1 MIVAVGLLLLAAGYL
16 VGSIPFGV
24 LVSRRA
30 AGVDPRSVGSGN
42 IGASNVTRSAG
53 QAAGA
58 ATLALDAAKAAVPML
73 LARPLLERLGASPG
87 AAEAWSVGVG
97 LAAFA
102 GHLWP
107 VWLRFQGGK
116 GVATALGVFLVLA
129 PLPSLLAVVTF
140 GVAFGLTR
148 IAAVGSLAG
157 TAVCCIGTVVK
168 VVSER
173 GSAGWESPIPW
184 AGLLVTA
191 IIALRHRANIQRL
204 LSGTENKV

>member
-16 VGSIPFGV
+16 AGSIPFGV

-53 QAAGA
+53 KAAGA

-73 LARPLLERLGASPG
+73 LARTLLERLGASPG

-129 PLPSLLAVVTF
+129 PVQALLGAA
-140 GVAFGLTR
+140 AFALAYGATR
-148 IAAVGSLAG
+148 IAAVGSLTG
-157 TAVCCIGTVVK
+157 VAVCTLGTFLVNGAASA
-168 VVSER
+168 VS
-173 GSAGWESPIPW
+173 W
-184 AGLLVTA
+184 AGLVVAAL
-191 IIALRHRANIQRL
+191 IAWRHRGNIRRML
-204 LSGTENKV
+204 RGTENKV

>member
-1 MIVAVGLLLLAAGYL
+1 MIAAVGVLLLAAGYL
-16 VGSIPFGV
+16 AGSVPFGV
-24 LVSRRA
+24 LVARRA

-53 QAAGA
+53 KAAGA

-73 LARPLLERLGASPG
+73 LARALLERLGASPA

-129 PLPSLLAVVTF
+129 PVQALLGGA
-140 GVAFGLTR
+140 AFALAYGATR
-148 IAAVGSLAG
+148 IAAVGSLTGVAVCTIGTFMVHG
-157 TAVCCIGTVVK
+157 TASA
-168 VVSER
+168 VS
-173 GSAGWESPIPW
+173 W
-184 AGLLVTA
+184 AGLVVAAL
-191 IIALRHRANIQRL
+191 IAWRHRGNIRRML
-204 LSGTENKV
+204 RGTENKV

>member
-16 VGSIPFGV
+16 TGSIPFGV
-24 LVSRRA
+24 LVARRA

-53 QAAGA
+53 KAAGA

-73 LARPLLERLGASPG
+73 LARPILEALGASP
-87 AAEAWSVGVG
+87 AAAGTWSVGVG

-129 PLPSLLAVVTF
+129 PVQALLGGA
-140 GVAFGLTR
+140 AFALAYGATR
-148 IAAVGSLAG
+148 IAAVGSLTG
-157 TAVCCIGTVVK
+157 VAVCTIGTFLVHGA
-168 VVSER
+168 
-173 GSAGWESPIPW
+173 GSAVSW
-184 AGLLVTA
+184 AGLVVA
-191 IIALRHRANIQRL
+191 ALIGWRHRGNLQRL
-204 LSGTENKV
+204 LRGTENKV

>member
-1 MIVAVGLLLLAAGYL
+1 MIVAVGVLLLAAGYL

-53 QAAGA
+53 KAAGA
-58 ATLALDAAKAAVPML
+58 ATLVLDAAKAAVPML

-129 PLPSLLAVVTF
+129 PVQALLGAA
-140 GVAFGLTR
+140 AFALAYGATR
-148 IAAVGSLAG
+148 IAAVGSLTG
-157 TAVCCIGTVVK
+157 VAVCTIGTFLVHGAASA
-168 VVSER
+168 VS
-173 GSAGWESPIPW
+173 W
-184 AGLLVTA
+184 AGLVVAAL
-191 IIALRHRANIQRL
+191 IAWRHRGNIQRML
-204 LSGTENKV
+204 RGTENKI